1 MFLNR
6 FSTSVLALCAALYLP
21 AMPIEAADSEDQ
33 IKAARQKI
41 NLSGRQRMLSQ
52 RLTSAVCLKVVGAEP
67 GLRADV
73 ALTSWQDFSK
83 ALAGLKNGDESLGLT
98 PEPNA
103 PIRAGLEVVEGTWAE
118 FAPAVEQLLSG
129 DLSSTTMNI
138 VLSLN
143 TRLLSQSN
151 DVVSMFET
159 AYGAGVIDPGTAV
172 SINVAGRQRML
183 SQKMTKELCFIAADF
198 DRDKHIEDL
207 AATISLFDTSLKH
220 LTNGDIA
227 SDILPP
233 PNVDIVVQ
241 LGIVA
246 DIWDQVRPTMQD
258 VVDGGSINVAEL
270 PAIAALT
277 DQMLAEMH
285 KAVLLYVS
293 AKS

>member
-1 MFLNR
+1 MSINR
-6 FSTSVLALCAALYLP
+6 FNLSVLSLCAALCLP
-21 AMPIEAADSEDQ
+21 VLPVEAADTEDQ

-41 NLSGRQRMLSQ
+41 NVSGRQRMLSQ
-52 RLTSAVCLKVVGAEP
+52 RMTSAVCLAVVGANPDMRSE
-67 GLRADV
+67 V
-73 ALTSWQDFSK
+73 ALTSWNDFEK
-83 ALAGLKNGDESLGLT
+83 ALAGLKDGDSSLGLT

-118 FAPAVEQLLSG
+118 FAPAVQQLLAG
-129 DLSSTTMNI
+129 DLSSTTI
-138 VLSLN
+138 STILSLN
-143 TRLLSQSN
+143 TQLLSQSN
-151 DVVSMFET
+151 DVVSMFEKS
-159 AYGAGVIDPGTAV
+159 YGAGVIDPGTAV

-198 DRDKHIEDL
+198 DREKHIEAL
-207 AATISLFDTSLKH
+207 TGTVSLFDVSLQH

-241 LGIVA
+241 LGVVA
-246 DIWDQVRPTMQD
+246 DLWDKVRPKMQAVID
-258 VVDGGSINVAEL
+258 NGSVGIEEL
-270 PAIAALT
+270 SETAALT

-293 AKS
+293 NNS